1 MKNIT
6 KLTLTLS
13 TVVFMSACGGSTGP
27 TPTKNSALS
36 SVSPTSATKKGGL
49 MQHSLDSWLEDDWTP
64 TVEQDPTIRKKYMK
78 PQKKEIVS
86 KSNTL
91 ETTKDASVEHS
102 APSKEQEVTY
112 VEDNNRDF
120 TLQEYV
126 DKAGAYMKAHKDDHT
141 ESQVEK
147 MSSMPVIGK

>member
-13 TVVFMSACGGSTGP
+13 TLVFMSACGGTTGP
-27 TPTKNSALS
+27 TPTKNSALN

-49 MQHSLDSWLEDDWTP
+49 MQHSLDNWLENDWTP
-64 TVEQDPTIRKKYMK
+64 TVEKDLTIRKKYMK

-91 ETTKDASVEHS
+91 ESRTQDAVESVS
-102 APSKEQEVTY
+102 PSKKQEVTY
-112 VEDNNRDF
+112 VEDKDKDF

-126 DKAGAYMKAHKDDHT
+126 DKASAYMKAHEGDHT